1 MLGRGRFTWI
11 SQHPMFRRTL
21 RLMLAGAAIASSS
34 GDASAQV
41 VRALT
46 AAATVPDIGV
56 VTSVAPL
63 QWADPPHG
71 EVSGSVTTKHNG
83 PYVLQVRLTSAHADT
98 VLARQVDGT
107 YRALDTSEWVAVAG
121 GAGGANVANA
131 VNYRIKLAVNSG
143 ESPAAA
149 PPLSY
154 RVVSP

>member
-1 MLGRGRFTWI
+1 MLVARAVTWI
-11 SQHPMFRRTL
+11 STVLMFRRTL

-41 VRALT
+41 VRALSVT
-46 AAATVPDIGV
+46 ATVPDIGV

-63 QWADPPHG
+63 LWTDPPQG
-71 EVSGSVTTKHNG
+71 EASASVTTRHNG

-98 VLARQVDGT
+98 VFARQVDGT
-107 YRALDTSEWVAVAG
+107 YRALDTSVWITVAS

-131 VNYRIKLAVNSG
+131 VNYRIRSVSPPG
-143 ESPAAA
+143 EIPASA